1 MPKKVPRLSRGIKF
15 FSLEETSANQFAD
28 TPAGT
33 YDQEASPTVTI
44 GSRRRNGNKNYRLDF
59 EARIRSEKIFNAP
72 LALLPIVNDTA
83 QPPTDCRRHDA
94 EPTVKTITDCRH
106 QNKTQNHKACL
117 AESSKKISQLIFHEL
132 SPA

>member
-1 MPKKVPRLSRGIKF
+1 MQKKSPAFREGKN

-83 QPPTDCRRHDA
+83 EPPADCRRNDT
-94 EPTVKTITDCRH
+94 EPAVEVITYRRQ
-106 QNKTQNHKACL
+106 QNETQNHKARL